1 MSPVTAWP
9 PRRSVLRAVGGRLT
23 ASEAEPDRLLRD
35 SFTAEG
41 AGDAGIGIKGIAVA
55 LTGASQRHVAH
66 VLPLTSGT
74 RRRAGAT

>member
-1 MSPVTAWP
+1 
-9 PRRSVLRAVGGRLT
+9 
-23 ASEAEPDRLLRD
+23 LRD

-66 VLPLTSGT
+66 VLPLTSGGGGNT
-74 RRRAGAT
+74 FIVMNNNGDLISDAAIQVAGLHNVDASWFVL